1 MPNIPNTNV
10 NISRRTLLSLAGT
23 ATAGTLWQPQ
33 SAMSLER
40 KPNTRPKVAVVL
52 TIFYERSHAHVL
64 LENFLMPYLFN
75 GKETDSGVDV
85 VSFYVD
91 QFPANDMAR
100 DTAKRYGIPIYDSID
115 KALCLGGESLAVDA
129 VLAIGEHGD
138 YPSNALGQKMYPR
151 KRFFDEITAVMKR
164 SKRSVPI
171 FNDKHLSYSWK
182 QAQEMYKTSRDM
194 KIPFLAG
201 SSVPLAERRPP
212 LELPAGAEITEAVS
226 VHGGPVE
233 SYDFH
238 GLEVLQSMV
247 ESRQGG
253 ETGITSVEFLD
264 TARMQKAIQNGDIS
278 KSLVDAALR
287 TEFGDDIPKDYGR
300 VPGEDEIEPHA
311 IRVRYKSGLKA
322 TVLRVGRKST
332 RWLFAC
338 NTKGNDKI
346 HATSFYTGPWRN
358 RNLFKAL
365 SHAIQQHFIHAR
377 APYPVE
383 RTLMT
388 TGILESVMRDKE
400 TPGKPL
406 ATPHLEFAYKARDY
420 RAMREMGASWKIIT
434 ESTPEPQGV
443 NSGTPPRK

>member
-1 MPNIPNTNV
+1 
-10 NISRRTLLSLAGT
+10 
-23 ATAGTLWQPQ
+23 
-33 SAMSLER
+33 
-40 KPNTRPKVAVVL
+40 VAVVL
-52 TIFYERSHAHVL
+52 TVFYERSHAHVI

-91 QFPANDMAR
+91 QFPSGDMAR

-115 KALCLGGESLAVDA
+115 KALCRGGDTLAVDA
-129 VLAIGEHGD
+129 VLSIGEHGN

-151 KRFFDEITAVMKR
+151 KRFFDEIIAVMKR

-182 QAQEMYKTSRDM
+182 QAQEMYQTANKM

-201 SSVPLAERRPP
+201 SSVPLAQRRPP
-212 LELPAGAEITEAVS
+212 MELPSGAAITEAVS

-238 GLEVLQSMV
+238 GLEVLQSVV
-247 ESRQGG
+247 ESRKGG
-253 ETGITSVEFLD
+253 ETGIASVEFLD
-264 TARMQKAIQNGDIS
+264 TARMAKAIEAGEIS
-278 KSLVDAALR
+278 KALVEAALR

-300 VPGEDEIEPHA
+300 VPGEDAIEPHA

-338 NTKGNDKI
+338 RTKESDKI

-365 SHAIQQHFIHAR
+365 SRAIQQHFIQGR

-388 TGILESVMRDKE
+388 TGMLESVMRAKQ

-406 ATPHLEFAYKARDY
+406 TTPHLEFNYAARDF
-420 RAMREMGASWKIIT
+420 RTMREMGASWKIIN
-434 ESTPEPQGV
+434 ESTPEPKGV
-443 NSGTPPRK
+443 NSGTPKQK

>member
-1 MPNIPNTNV
+1 MNNHPTDNP
-10 NISRRTLLSLAGT
+10 ISRRTLLSLAGT

-40 KPNTRPKVAVVL
+40 KPNTRTKVAVVL

-75 GKETDSGVDV
+75 GKETDSGVDI

-182 QAQEMYKTSRDM
+182 QAEEMYKTSRDM

-212 LELPAGAEITEAVS
+212 LELPAGTEITEAVS

-247 ESRQGG
+247 ESRKGG

-287 TEFGDDIPKDYGR
+287 TEFGDDIPKDYGH
-300 VPGEDEIEPHA
+300 VPGEDVIEPHA

-338 NTKGNDKI
+338 NTKGSDKI

-365 SHAIQQHFIHAR
+365 AHAIQQHFIHAR

-388 TGILESVMRDKE
+388 TGILESVMRAKK

-406 ATPHLEFAYKARDY
+406 PTPHLEFAYKARDY